1 MKLQP
6 AGAREGALWVRS
18 AFRIFFRR
26 PVAFCALFVVY
37 MVGVQLLVL
46 LWPVGPVA
54 VLMMMPLASLGF
66 MIATR
71 TALEGRFPLPA
82 VFIEPLRSGRRK
94 LRGQLLLG
102 FTYAVS
108 VAATLWLSHA
118 VGGSAFE
125 AVGEALRSGKT
136 SPQSLE
142 PLLTDASLQAGL
154 YLFLGLIALISVPF
168 WHAPALVHWGDQD
181 WTKALF
187 FSTMACW
194 RNKGAFAV
202 YTLTWLGVILLFAVV
217 SDSVFTLLGAPQ
229 MMFLA
234 ATPAALMFST
244 AFYAS
249 LYFTFIGCFETS
261 TGELVPPI

>member
-1 MKLQP
+1 MKLQL
-6 AGAREGALWVRS
+6 ASAREGALWVRS

-37 MVGVQLLVL
+37 MVAAQLLAL

-54 VLMMMPLASLGF
+54 ALMMMPLASLGF

-82 VFIEPLRSGRRK
+82 VFIEPLRSGPRK

-102 FTYAVS
+102 FAYAVA

-125 AVGEALRSGKT
+125 AIAEALRTGKT

-142 PLLTDASLQAGL
+142 PLLQDPSLQAGL
-154 YLFLGLIALISVPF
+154 YLFLGLVALISVPF

-181 WTKALF
+181 WTKAMF

-202 YTLTWLGVILLFAVV
+202 YTLTWLAVILLFALV
-217 SDSVFTLLGAPQ
+217 SDAVFTLFGAPQ
-229 MMFLA
+229 MVLLA
-234 ATPAALMFST
+234 AAPAALMFST

-261 TGELVPPI
+261 TGELAPPI